1 MIFIIV
7 LWGKH
12 FPLMKYRGYKKLY
25 KYMDIQKIPKKD
37 IKDIK
42 SYKDIKFDGYF
53 YYVYLKD
60 YPNYTLCYEY
70 TRDGKFFLA
79 VEKEINGI
87 NNMLDEN
94 ELKISNTNLFL
105 TIGRILKNRK
115 SGMIMPLFYILFTPI
130 ICHLVCTNYNNILF
144 VPLILGAFLVRLF
157 LLQSTPKSN
166 LRFEQL

>member
-1 MIFIIV
+1 MKNKKNLTFENIFNIILICCMIFIIV

-70 TRDGKFFLA
+70 TREGKFFLA

-94 ELKISNTNLFL
+94 ELKNF
-105 TIGRILKNRK
+105 KYK
-115 SGMIMPLFYILFTPI
+115 PLPDNWEDI
-130 ICHLVCTNYNNILF
+130 
-144 VPLILGAFLVRLF
+144 
-157 LLQSTPKSN
+157 KK
-166 LRFEQL
+166 